1 KIYAAF
7 KAATEHK
14 GQPTVIIA
22 RTVKGY
28 GMGSAGEAQN
38 VAHQAKK
45 LDENEMR
52 AFRDRFDLPI
62 SDEDIKSKPFL
73 RLDPDSPEHE
83 YLMARRRELGGFQP
97 ERVVRAEPMPAP
109 DFALFEEFLDP
120 SGDRAVSTTMIA
132 VSLLRKL
139 VRDERWG
146 KLIVPIVP

>member
-1 KIYAAF
+1 LKERFFNTPELKALVADYTDEDFNRLNRGGHDPVKIYAAF

-62 SDEDIKSKPFL
+62 TDEEISHRPFL
-73 RLDPDSPEHE
+73 RFDEDSPEH
-83 YLMARRRELGGFQP
+83 
-97 ERVVRAEPMPAP
+97 
-109 DFALFEEFLDP
+109 
-120 SGDRAVSTTMIA
+120 
-132 VSLLRKL
+132 K
-139 VRDERWG
+139 
-146 KLIVPIVP
+146 